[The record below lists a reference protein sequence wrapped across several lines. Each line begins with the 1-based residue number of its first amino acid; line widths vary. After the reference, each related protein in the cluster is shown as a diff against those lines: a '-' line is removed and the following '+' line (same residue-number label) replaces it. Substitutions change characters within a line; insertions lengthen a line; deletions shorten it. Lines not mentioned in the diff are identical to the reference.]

1 MDYGKL
7 GGKKTFLKK
16 AYFMVKTS
24 VMLVSVTSFMVKKM
38 MDLQMD
44 SSIIGKNAALT
55 VLSLFEMLDR
65 TSLKVRNIWPQ
76 LYR

>member
-24 VMLVSVTSFMVKKM
+24 IMLVSVTSFMVKKM